1 MIHVHVQSPLSWWAY
16 GIGRRADLLSRLFAA
31 NANHCYCSL
40 AVGVPSSH
48 QSPPPTEERAKSEAF
63 SDAVSV
69 VYTGSETADS
79 YIEAATLVACRNAQR
94 QVWAATSDFAQ
105 AKLAGAQGAHV
116 ISSRL
121 FSAELT
127 SARREARENAA
138 AVDDIGEAR
147 GRAMLINTVEPSVR
161 DALYK
166 LRDQLDG

>member
-1 MIHVHVQSPLSWWAY
+1 VHEQSRVSWWAH
-16 GIGRRADLLSRLFAA
+16 GIGQSADLRSGIFAA
-31 NANHCYCSL
+31 SANRCHCLLS
-40 AVGVPSSH
+40 VGVPSPPH
-48 QSPPPTEERAKSEAF
+48 QSHPPIEERAKSEAF

-127 SARREARENAA
+127 SARREARENATA
-138 AVDDIGEAR
+138 ADDIGEAR
-147 GRAMLINTVEPSVR
+147 GRAMLINTVDPSVR

>member
-1 MIHVHVQSPLSWWAY
+1 MRGDMA
-16 GIGRRADLLSRLFAA
+16 GARRRLMGYVEEFATVRGWECVVVFDA
-31 NANHCYCSL
+31 NN
-40 AVGVPSSH
+40 
-48 QSPPPTEERAKSEAF
+48 TDERAKSEAL
-63 SDAVSV
+63 SDAVTV

-121 FSAELT
+121 FTAELT
-127 SARREARENAA
+127 AARREARENALA
-138 AVDDIGEAR
+138 ADDIGEAR
-147 GRAMLINTVEPSVR
+147 GRAMLINTVAPSVR

-166 LRDQLDG
+166 LRNQLDG